1 MRGSRGSTPTSSG
14 LRPAWRFAG
23 VAFSYAAI
31 LLLGVAPLLI
41 SAQGVDA
48 DILRL
53 KIITDDNARRIS
65 KLEEVKD
72 FGSRI
77 AVLEDNMFEIKWLS
91 RSVAA
96 ALVIQLVMGG
106 MRLKKSSEA

>member
-1 MRGSRGSTPTSSG
+1 MLAALLAGAS
-14 LRPAWRFAG
+14 FA
-23 VAFSYAAI
+23 
-31 LLLGVAPLLI
+31 L
-41 SAQGVDA
+41 AQAVDVQGEL
-48 DILRL
+48 LRL
-53 KIITDDNARRIS
+53 HILTDDNARRIA

-96 ALVIQLVMGG
+96 AMVIQLVMGG
-106 MRLKKSSEA
+106 MKGKRNGTA